1 MLKKLIPLLSIFSLI
16 ILLTFG
22 TALYQHNLTLM
33 NLMMLSMAF
42 FFLVFGLFKLNNL
55 KGFAK
60 AYAMYDVIAMKS
72 KSYAIAYPFI
82 EIVLGL
88 MYIYAYGGVYRDI
101 FTFIIMSVSGY
112 GVWKALQAKEE
123 IQCACLG
130 TVFKVPMTKVT
141 LSENLFMAFMALYM
155 INMYFIT
162 GGMSM

>member
-162 GGMSM
+162 RGMSM

>member
-82 EIVLGL
+82 EIVFGL
-88 MYIYAYGGVYRDI
+88 MYIFAYGGVYRDI

>member
-88 MYIYAYGGVYRDI
+88 MYIFAYGGVYRDI